1 MLGLEVDAPFEKG
14 IAPALLM
21 EKYIYIYTVM
31 RINDKYF
38 LIDIYIVVTCMSLHP
53 WGFTKSSFID
63 DP

>member
-1 MLGLEVDAPFEKG
+1 
-14 IAPALLM
+14 
-21 EKYIYIYTVM
+21 M

-38 LIDIYIVVTCMSLHP
+38 LIDIYIVVTCMSLNP